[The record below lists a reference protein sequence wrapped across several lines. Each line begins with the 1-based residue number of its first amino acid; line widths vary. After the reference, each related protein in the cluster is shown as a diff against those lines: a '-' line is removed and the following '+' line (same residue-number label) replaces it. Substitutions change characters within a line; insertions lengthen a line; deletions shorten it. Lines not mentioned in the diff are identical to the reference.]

1 MENPELISQRI
12 AEGNAKANALADKK
26 YTELMK
32 IVGLD
37 K

>member
-1 MENPELISQRI
+1 MENPELISQAI
-12 AEGNAKANALADKK
+12 AKGNSEANKLADKK
-26 YTELMK
+26 YNDLMK